1 MEIKKIECPSC
12 GAAAEWNSS
21 ACGFC
26 KTELRFFED
35 AGAVLPINVSVKNIE
50 SKITLLESE
59 FLQATINAINAPYS
73 RFKNNKHWS
82 IQDFKNDLFSTAS
95 ENMKIFYDTFLILPN
110 ENLVGYF
117 SLNDAGGYALL
128 TSLRVVIYSDTIL
141 LSIPLESL
149 VSWGVEKSVSGTN
162 VVARDGRVLVG
173 SPVLRYSVGESEKSI
188 RFTPDDNYVPEVLL
202 QSVMSCKEWEDLD
215 AFQKNLVRL
224 SRYDLKQTFKI
235 QIRSFELMA
244 CVPSGGLLTKLR
256 SLSPSKKMAFVVLS
270 GVLGPVFLLCG
281 WLLICYLLVRWG
293 LVE

>member
-1 MEIKKIECPSC
+1 MEVKKIECPSC

-21 ACGFC
+21 ACVFC

-35 AGAVLPINVSVKNIE
+35 AGAVLPINVSVEDIE

-59 FLQATINAINAPYS
+59 FLQATINAIDAPYS
-73 RFKNNKHWS
+73 RFKKYKHWS
-82 IQDFKNDLFSTAS
+82 IQDFKNDLFRTAS

-117 SLNDAGGYALL
+117 TLNDAGGYALL

-162 VVARDGRVLVG
+162 VVARDGRVVVG

-188 RFTPDDNYVPEVLL
+188 RFTPDDKYLPEVLL

-235 QIRSFELMA
+235 QIRSFESMA
-244 CVPSGGLLTKLR
+244 YVRPAYVRPFTIKSR
-256 SLSPSKKMAFVVLS
+256 FIIVVLW
-270 GVLGPVFLLCG
+270 GVLGTVLVFVALLVFLALFSP
-281 WLLICYLLVRWG
+281 V
-293 LVE
+293 